1 MLYSSLVH
9 MHATTEIKVKIGMAM
24 IKTTRLASSSWI
36 AVGKKILWEAV
47 IIAVAA
53 ALNL

>member
-1 MLYSSLVH
+1 MYKTNTYSSLVH
-9 MHATTEIKVKIGMAM
+9 MHATTEIKGQGM
-24 IKTTRLASSSWI
+24 IKATRLAWI
-36 AVGKKILWEAV
+36 AAGKKILWEAV